1 MFVSIDN
8 RQRKISMVGRSGSF
22 PCNSIPG
29 HSYYMHFGGWM
40 WRTPNSN
47 KYKRGEFT
55 MNIKTRS
62 FEINDLLQKIYNDLK
77 LSPSELA
84 IALSTSENT
93 LNQTSLTDT
102 ACMNIANIAF
112 IHETDNDT
120 RLRSY
125 IQELILHYNFSYALI
140 SKLTDLPS
148 EKIES
153 FIKDPS
159 SLCIDERY
167 QLAIKSS
174 FIIILL
180 LQATK

>member
-1 MFVSIDN
+1 MNLVVIRGLYLLTNFRGAI
-8 RQRKISMVGRSGSF
+8 
-22 PCNSIPG
+22 
-29 HSYYMHFGGWM
+29 YA
-40 WRTPNSN
+40 

-62 FEINDLLQKIYNDLK
+62 FEIDDLLQKIYNDLK

-93 LNQTSLTDT
+93 LNQSNLTDT

-125 IQELILHYNFSYALI
+125 IQELIFHYNFSYALI